1 MSRGS
6 SKGDFGRCMFVDCVW
21 LFRLRVFGAWCGILA
36 ELNDEQYV
44 LSLIPGLESTE
55 DAD

>member
-44 LSLIPGLESTE
+44 SSLIPGLESTE